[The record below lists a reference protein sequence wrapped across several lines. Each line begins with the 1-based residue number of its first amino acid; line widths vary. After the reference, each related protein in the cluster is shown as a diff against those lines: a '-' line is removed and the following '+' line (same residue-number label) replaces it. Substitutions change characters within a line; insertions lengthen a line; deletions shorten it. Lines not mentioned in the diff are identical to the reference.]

1 MLKKSPTIFAELEI
15 GAFETYE
22 NSMRNIN
29 NDTGLSIYIGKKQ
42 LKQITE
48 PLIYIYIPITHVDEN
63 AYTFTLQQIDP
74 FGIDTLERYV
84 FIKDK
89 LYVYSI
95 DQNLLKISTLTQLN
109 LDSKLCLIYSSEKYN
124 YKFNKIVDMEMPKGG
139 PTMKTAEFILER
151 KV

>member
-1 MLKKSPTIFAELEI
+1 MSKKSYTIFAELEI
-15 GAFETYE
+15 GAFETCE

-42 LKQITE
+42 LKQAKE
-48 PLIYIYIPITHVDEN
+48 LLIYIYIPIDIDEN
-63 AYTFTLQQIDP
+63 AYMLTLQSIDP

-95 DQNLLKISTLTQLN
+95 DKNLLKISTLTQLS
-109 LDSKLCLIYSSEKYN
+109 LDSKLCLTYSSEKYD
-124 YKFNKIVDMEMPKGG
+124 YKFNKIVNMEMPKGG